1 MRASPRT
8 ILLAGLVALTPVAPA
23 VVRAAAPPAPPAA
36 SEAALLAGLTRA
48 LEARA
53 HALTSVTSDAVIEV
67 ASPAWRGGGTCQGR
81 LAARRP
87 GALRLVGYAAVA
99 TVFDVATDG
108 ARFQAVVPPSG
119 TTWVGRA
126 EDESLLVGLPI
137 LPGDVVAAL
146 FGEPYGKAVG
156 PRRVVSRGAHPW
168 IAWTLASGDE
178 VRTRFDAARWLPQ
191 RAELWRNGK
200 SEASLDYHDYR
211 RQGGTW
217 WPSRIQFT
225 WPKEHGRLALTFD
238 RPRFNGA
245 LADSLFAPRPPAG
258 LALVDLSSDAGGA
271 ESQP

>member
-1 MRASPRT
+1 MRASSRT
-8 ILLAGLVALTPVAPA
+8 TLLACLAALPPALAMPARAATPAAPA
-23 VVRAAAPPAPPAA
+23 AA
-36 SEAALLAGLTRA
+36 SESTLLSGLAHA

-53 HALTSVTSDAVIEV
+53 RSLTSVRADAVIEI
-67 ASPAWRGGGTCQGR
+67 ASPAWRGGGTCQGK

-87 GALRLVGYAAVA
+87 GALRLVGYAAMA

-146 FGEPYGKAVG
+146 FGEPYGAAVG
-156 PRRVVSRGAHPW
+156 PRRVLARGTHPW

-200 SEASLDYHDYR
+200 AEATLDYHDYR
-211 RQGGTW
+211 RQAGAW
-217 WPSRIQFT
+217 WPTRIQFA
-225 WPKEHGRLALTFD
+225 WPRERGRLALTFD
-238 RPRFNGA
+238 HLHFNGA

-258 LALVDLSSDAGGA
+258 LALVDLSAEAGA
-271 ESQP
+271 TEVRP